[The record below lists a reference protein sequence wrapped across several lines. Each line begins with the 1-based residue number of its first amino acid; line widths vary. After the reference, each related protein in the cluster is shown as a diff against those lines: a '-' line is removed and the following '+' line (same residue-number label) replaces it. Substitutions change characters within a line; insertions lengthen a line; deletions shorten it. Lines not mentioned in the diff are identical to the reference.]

1 MSHQVVSDC
10 RLPTHSNDEWCL
22 STFVHAST
30 GALALHIFPSAKAC
44 FLGPLIKCS
53 LVSYAYLTALIPF
66 CSPIG
71 EVFRSRLHQFPSL
84 VNCCTINWFSEWPD
98 KALCSVATN
107 FMQDITEIDVSNSIS
122 ICLSV
127 CLSVCVSVLP
137 AFLYTVKVL
146 GRRKIE
152 CVCVYV
158 CGGSISVNF
167 IYLMSIALCQ
177 SCNEGELIGLA
188 FSKPQL

>member
-1 MSHQVVSDC
+1 MC
-10 RLPTHSNDEWCL
+10 
-22 STFVHAST
+22 VHAVCVCVWMWC
-30 GALALHIFPSAKAC
+30 GCVHVVCVCVCVREREREREKRC
-44 FLGPLIKCS
+44 PLIKCS

-167 IYLMSIALCQ
+167 IYLMSIVLCQ

>member
-1 MSHQVVSDC
+1 MCGCGVGVC
-10 RLPTHSNDEWCL
+10 MWYVCVCVCVREREREREKRC
-22 STFVHAST
+22 
-30 GALALHIFPSAKAC
+30 
-44 FLGPLIKCS
+44 PLIKCS
-53 LVSYAYLTALIPF
+53 LVSYAYLTALILF

-152 CVCVYV
+152 CVCVCMFV
-158 CGGSISVNF
+158 GGVYLSTLF
-167 IYLMSIALCQ
+167 I
-177 SCNEGELIGLA
+177 
-188 FSKPQL
+188 